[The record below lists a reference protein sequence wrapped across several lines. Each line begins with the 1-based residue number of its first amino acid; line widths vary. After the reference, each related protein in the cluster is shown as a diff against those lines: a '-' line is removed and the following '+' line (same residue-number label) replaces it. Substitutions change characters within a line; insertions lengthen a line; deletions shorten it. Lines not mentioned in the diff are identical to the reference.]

1 MTPCSKCSE
10 LRAVLDL
17 LEEAPDL
24 GRAEAT
30 MPTERADRRDLART
44 GPTGDGL
51 RVHPEHRRHLRRCEQ
66 RVLVRRSLHGSS
78 LSRLDAPR
86 ADANRSSPPR
96 PAQDLT
102 KGVTLPVRFVQPAY
116 RLGEPWFDSA
126 IVSMRS
132 LRR

>member
-86 ADANRSSPPR
+86 SEERRVGKECRPRSSLDAR
-96 PAQDLT
+96 
-102 KGVTLPVRFVQPAY
+102 KSN
-116 RLGEPWFDSA
+116 DSLELA
-126 IVSMRS
+126 GH
-132 LRR
+132 